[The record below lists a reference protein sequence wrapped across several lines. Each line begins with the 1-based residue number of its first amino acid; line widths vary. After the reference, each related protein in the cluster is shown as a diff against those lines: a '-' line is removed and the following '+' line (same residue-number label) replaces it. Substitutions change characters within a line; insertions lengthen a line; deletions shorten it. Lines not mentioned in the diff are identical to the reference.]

1 MIIAVIVVV
10 VAVVVLAVV
19 AVVVVAVVVVP
30 PLLSIYLEE
39 QQHTN
44 YSSCHFNR
52 MTRIHQILKTL
63 RQRKR
68 QILNEKER
76 KSGSLSKRESE

>member
-19 AVVVVAVVVVP
+19 VVVVVP
-30 PLLSIYLEE
+30 PLLYLEE

-52 MTRIHQILKTL
+52 MTRIHQILKNTYTQTAEEVGDSS
-63 RQRKR
+63 R
-68 QILNEKER
+68 ER
-76 KSGSLSKRESE
+76 VCGCVCVCWST